1 MKKLFL
7 FALSAM
13 MICSCSESGTEDK
26 PTSIIGIYL
35 STNDLFF
42 ESTGGTES
50 IWLSYDYDGPS
61 GGIDPQWSLTG
72 GESWC
77 IPSKTRGGKEDQIV
91 FEVAENNDPDERTAT
106 FTFTCETV
114 STKLVVTQ
122 KQKDALTITSSKIEI
137 DANGELAIIEV
148 KANIDYEYEIAKD
161 CKDWITH
168 KETRALQTT
177 TLAFDIAQNTSME
190 NREGTIIISSGEL
203 SETIT
208 IIQAGETPTITVIQ
222 NEYDVSGDGETIEVE
237 IKSNVEFEIT
247 KPTVNWIEES
257 KSRTIS
263 SNKIYFTIYA
273 NSTTQPRTGEIE
285 FANAVLNLS
294 TKVTINQ
301 AAISY
306 TTVHV
311 SQKGTLESVLANKGL
326 DNNSLISLK
335 ITGELNDIDFLS
347 IKLIMPNLK
356 NLDIADVNIMELP
369 TKAFYESENV
379 ENVILPNTLTTIGS
393 EMFSRSNLRTIIIPN
408 SVTVIGRSAFQF
420 SKLTSIKIPAN
431 VNTIGTDAFS
441 YCNSLT
447 SINIPANVETIG
459 KSAFQSC
466 SKLKTVTFEK
476 KSNLK
481 TIGGGYDYSGFSHY
495 SADFGAFSNCSSL
508 TSIEIPAS
516 VETIESTAF
525 KGCSALSVVT
535 FEENSELKIIKGGG
549 ASYRDLDYN
558 SKYIYY
564 HNSYGAFSDC
574 TSLTSIE
581 IPANVETIETDAFSG
596 CSALAEVTFERN
608 SQLKTIKGK
617 YVHYSGVNSSYRDF
631 YYGAFSDL
639 ENLTV
644 VDMSGCAQVELL
656 ETGAFYSNP
665 ALQLFSIG
673 TTTPPAC
680 GDRAFYSINSN
691 AVLQVPAG
699 CATAYKTATGWKEFA
714 NISALDE

>member
-7 FALSAM
+7 FALSTM

-35 STNDLFF
+35 STNDLSF

-122 KQKDALTITSSKIEI
+122 KQKDALTVTSSKIEM
-137 DANGELAIIEV
+137 DATGGVADIEV
-148 KANIDYEYEIAKD
+148 KANIKFEYEIARE
-161 CKDWITH
+161 CKDWITY
-168 KETRALQTT
+168 KETRAMQAA
-177 TLAFDIAQNTSME
+177 TLAFDIAPNTSME
-190 NREGTIIISSGEL
+190 KREGTIIISSGEL

-208 IIQAGETPTITVIQ
+208 IIQAGETPMIAVTQ
-222 NEYDVSGDGETIEVE
+222 NKYDVSSDGETIEIE

-257 KSRTIS
+257 KTRTITS
-263 SNKIYFTIYA
+263 YKKYFTIYA

-285 FANAVLNLS
+285 FANAVHNLS

-301 AAISY
+301 AAVSY

-311 SQKGTLESVLANKGL
+311 SQKGTLESELVNKGL
-326 DNNSLISLK
+326 DNNSLVSLK
-335 ITGELNDIDFLS
+335 VTGELNDEDFLS

-356 NLDIADVNIMELP
+356 NLDIAEVNIAELP
-369 TKAFYESENV
+369 TKAFYESKNV
-379 ENVILPNTLTTIGS
+379 ENIILPNTLTTVGT
-393 EMFSRSNLRTIIIPN
+393 EMFARSNLRTIIIPN
-408 SVTVIGRSAFQF
+408 SVTEIGRSAFQF
-420 SKLTSIKIPAN
+420 SKLASIKIPTN
-431 VNTIGTDAFS
+431 VKTIGTDAFS
-441 YCNSLT
+441 YCYSLT

-466 SKLKTVTFEK
+466 SNLKTVTFEK

-495 SADFGAFSNCSSL
+495 SADFGAFSNCRSL

-516 VETIESTAF
+516 VETIESTTF

-535 FEENSELKIIKGGG
+535 FEENSKLKIIKGGC
-549 ASYRDLDYN
+549 ASYRDMDYN

-574 TSLTSIE
+574 ISLTTIE
-581 IPANVETIETDAFSG
+581 IPANVETIETDVFSG

-608 SQLKTIKGK
+608 SQLKTIKGE
-617 YVHYSGVNSSYRDF
+617 YVHYSGVNSSYREF
-631 YYGAFSDL
+631 YYGAFSEL
-639 ENLTV
+639 KNLTT

-656 ETGAFYSNP
+656 ETGAFYYNP
-665 ALQLFSIG
+665 ALQLFKIG

-680 GDRAFYSINSN
+680 GNKAFYYLNSN

-699 CATAYKTATGWKEFA
+699 CATAYKTASGWNGFA
-714 NISALDE
+714 TVSVIK